1 MHNSSLFTTKGLYF
15 INFLAHNS
23 SHHQMLHK
31 VRIFTRLKWDDSI
44 RLICWTLSCRCV
56 QLYLCNLFRQREI
69 FSCKRDEKATYSDK
83 FTLSHLMQPRAS
95 ISCNLRFLKQLV
107 GYIKN
112 ETKNVHYI
120 WRKEAYILV
129 LVVWIIERRLKFR
142 CCAEKSQTRATYM

>member
-56 QLYLCNLFRQREI
+56 QLYLCNLFRQRE
-69 FSCKRDEKATYSDK
+69 
-83 FTLSHLMQPRAS
+83 
-95 ISCNLRFLKQLV
+95 
-107 GYIKN
+107 
-112 ETKNVHYI
+112 
-120 WRKEAYILV
+120 
-129 LVVWIIERRLKFR
+129 
-142 CCAEKSQTRATYM
+142 KSQTRATYMSPFSRHLSNILETKKPLGQYFKTTKLIFHVTFLKFTTFHAFYKQSPMIDSISKQKSLFSI